1 MSKVKQAAATM
12 GREGGKRKSKRKA
25 AASRKNGKRG
35 GRPKKI
41 QDGVEKKP

>member
-12 GREGGKRKSKRKA
+12 GTKGGKKKSKRKA
-25 AASRKNGKRG
+25 AASRKNGKLG

-41 QDGVEKKP
+41 QVVVE